1 MIRSTIALAVVSGA
15 ALLGLAAPAAA
26 EVVDKTETGF
36 VSRLAV
42 EVKAPPGDVWK
53 SLIAPNLW
61 WNKAH
66 TYSGDATNLYLDA
79 QAGGCFCEKL
89 PLAKDA
95 AANSRAGSAEHMR
108 VIFSAPGKVLRLSGG
123 LGPLQ
128 SEPVGGVLTITL
140 KPTVSGTRV
149 LWEYVVGG
157 HMRYKVDEIAPAVDN
172 VMAGQLASLAAL
184 VDPPAAEAAAEPVAD
199 ETEPG
204 KVPAKAAVG
213 KAAPGKAAPGRAA
226 PTRAAAAKAAPGTAA
241 PPAKP

>member
-1 MIRSTIALAVVSGA
+1 MKHVVRIAVLGAVAALAS
-15 ALLGLAAPAAA
+15 APAAA
-26 EVVDKTETGF
+26 EVIDKSETGF

-42 EVKAPPGDVWK
+42 EVEADPTEVWK

-89 PLAKDA
+89 PLGKDVA
-95 AANSRAGSAEHMR
+95 PNARPGSAEHMR
-108 VIFSAPGKVLRLSGG
+108 VIHAAPRRVLRLSGG

-140 KPTVSGTRV
+140 KETVTGTRI

-157 HMRYKVDEIAPAVDN
+157 YMRYKVDEIAPAVDK
-172 VMAGQLASLAAL
+172 VMTGQLASLAQHI
-184 VDPPAAEAAAEPVAD
+184 DP
-199 ETEPG
+199 
-204 KVPAKAAVG
+204 K
-213 KAAPGKAAPGRAA
+213 
-226 PTRAAAAKAAPGTAA
+226 AAAAPDDDADEDAPADEPDAKAT
-241 PPAKP
+241 PPAKTPAGKAPPKAATPAKP